1 MPHAV
6 HIKIHKFIIKNGLV
20 SLFRLSVY
28 AEASAPGVDADVLF
42 KFAMNIQKVLCRLSE
57 GSAPSHS
64 TQVNVGRDCA
74 GDREVPSGE
83 KLLLS
88 DVKQL
93 TG

>member
-28 AEASAPGVDADVLF
+28 AEASAPGVDADVLP
-42 KFAMNIQKVLCRLSE
+42 KFAMNIQKVHCRRFE

-64 TQVNVGRDCA
+64 TPGICRSRLRW
-74 GDREVPSGE
+74 GSGGAE
-83 KLLLS
+83 QRKAF
-88 DVKQL
+88 VI
-93 TG
+93 